1 MNEVKVDAK
10 DVMRMLSDLKL
21 TDKESKRAFK
31 GGFRKAAGLIQ
42 RQARANLKGA
52 QTKSGTF
59 NASSLLRFIR
69 VSVYK
74 DGRGANVSALPLT
87 QKQAGKMKRKGI
99 KDKSFILRFF
109 EGGTDERWTETKRRN
124 GVVKGVIKTK
134 NYRGRITKT
143 EFFSKAVKSKQKEAE
158 QNIHRFISEQIER
171 IAKKRR

>member
-1 MNEVKVDAK
+1 MNKVEVDAK
-10 DVMRMLSDLKL
+10 DVMRMLSELKL
-21 TDKESKRAFK
+21 TDKETKKAFK
-31 GGFRKAAGLIQ
+31 GGFRKSAGIIQ

-52 QTKSGTF
+52 HTKSGTI

-69 VSVYK
+69 ISVYK
-74 DGRGANVSALPLT
+74 NGRGANVTALPLNSR
-87 QKQAGKMKRKGI
+87 QAGKLNRKGI

-143 EFFSKAVKSKQKEAE
+143 EFFARAVQAKQKEAE
-158 QNIHRFISEQIER
+158 QNIHKFVSEQIER
-171 IAKKRR
+171 IAKKRK